1 VTERV
6 LVTGAAGFVGSH
18 TCRALL
24 EAGFEV
30 IGLDNF
36 DPFYPR
42 ALKERALAPV
52 VAHPGMRMIEGD
64 VRDPAVLER
73 AFEGITA
80 VIHLAA
86 RPGVRDSVGH
96 ERLYRAINIGG
107 TLAVLAACAR
117 SGVSRLVFASSSCVY
132 GDLRPPFR
140 EAAVLPLPRSPYGA
154 TKQEG
159 ERWCRQ
165 AAKQGRLAVAVLRLF
180 SVYGPGQR
188 PDQAMHRFARAMVRG
203 EAVPIYGTGSE
214 ERDYTYVGDVARGV
228 TAALAWTEGREGCC
242 EVFNLGTGETT
253 RLDRLVALLA
263 DRLGVEPTVSPAP
276 RHQADAVRTQADR
289 SRAAEV
295 LGWVPRTGLEQGVS
309 EFVEWFEEVYGSQP
323 VATA

>member
-1 VTERV
+1 MTERV

-30 IGLDNF
+30 VGLDNF

-42 ALKERALAPV
+42 ALKERALQPLV
-52 VAHPGMRMIEGD
+52 SHPGVRVIEGD
-64 VRDPAVLER
+64 LRDPAVLAR
-73 AFEGITA
+73 ALRGITA

-86 RPGVRDSVGH
+86 RPGVRDSVGR
-96 ERLYRAINIGG
+96 ERLYRAINVEG

-117 SGVSRLVFASSSCVY
+117 AGVARLVFASSSCVY
-132 GDLRPPFR
+132 GDLEPPFR
-140 EAAVLPLPRSPYGA
+140 EAAVLPPPRSPYGA

-159 ERWCRQ
+159 ERLCRQ
-165 AAKQGRLAVAVLRLF
+165 AAHQDGLAVAVVRLF

-214 ERDYTYVGDVARGV
+214 ERDYTYVGDVARGIV
-228 TAALAWTEGREGCC
+228 AALAWTEGREGSC

-263 DRLGVEPTVSPAP
+263 GRLGVEPTLAHAP
-276 RHQADAVRTQADR
+276 RHRADVVCTRADSR
-289 SRAAEV
+289 RAAEV
-295 LGWVPRTGLEQGVS
+295 LGWVPRTGLEQGIS
-309 EFVEWFEEVYGSQP
+309 EFVRWFEVVHGSQT

>member
-1 VTERV
+1 MSERV

-42 ALKERALAPV
+42 ALKERALESWV
-52 VAHPGMRMIEGD
+52 SRPGASVLEGD
-64 VRDPAVLER
+64 VRDPAVLVP
-73 AFEGITA
+73 ALQGVTA

-86 RPGVRDSVGH
+86 RPGVRDSVGR
-96 ERLYRAINIGG
+96 ERLYRAINVEG

-140 EAAVLPLPRSPYGA
+140 ETAVLPPPRSPYGA

-165 AAKQGRLAVAVLRLF
+165 AAQQGRLAVAVLRLF

-214 ERDYTYVGDVARGV
+214 ERDYTYVGDVARGIA
-228 TAALAWTEGREGCC
+228 AALAWTAGRAGCC

-263 DRLGVEPTVSPAP
+263 ERLGAKPRLSRAP
-276 RHQADAVRTQADR
+276 RHGADAVRTQADR
-289 SRAAEV
+289 TRAADV
-295 LGWVPRTGLEQGVS
+295 LGWVPRTGLEQGIG
-309 EFVEWFEEVYGSQP
+309 EFVGWFEVAYGSQT